1 MKLQNEELMLKE
13 TLKLDNGNELNRP
26 AMAVLE

>member
-1 MKLQNEELMLKE
+1 MKLQNEELVLKE